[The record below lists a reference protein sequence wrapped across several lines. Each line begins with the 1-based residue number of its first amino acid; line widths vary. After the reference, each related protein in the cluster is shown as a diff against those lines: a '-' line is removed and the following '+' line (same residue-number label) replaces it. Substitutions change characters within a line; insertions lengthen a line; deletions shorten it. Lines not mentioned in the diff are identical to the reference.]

1 MSVKKDRV
9 QVAPRVKERSNPL
22 RCGILPNCM
31 TSLVRLC
38 VATLLVSR
46 TNESTRLQE
55 QPTTDVL
62 QEALAVVVAEA
73 CQEDALAVA
82 MAYKEEALAVHML
95 EGRVLLI
102 SKVVRFCPNGLRTKS

>member
-9 QVAPRVKERSNPL
+9 EVAPRVKERSTPL

-73 CQEDALAVA
+73 CQEDALADSNKQA
-82 MAYKEEALAVHML
+82 HARMPTHIRSGHE
-95 EGRVLLI
+95 
-102 SKVVRFCPNGLRTKS
+102 SLR